1 MRCFDSSI
9 DVTKRRCFSFAHHL
23 RECTFYSS
31 FSPDQKTSSEL
42 ELAGERRCE
51 Q

>member
-1 MRCFDSSI
+1 VRCFDSSI
-9 DVTKRRCFSFAHHL
+9 DVTGPRRFSFAHHL
-23 RECTFYSS
+23 RECIFYPLLA
-31 FSPDQKTSSEL
+31 PDQKTSSEF